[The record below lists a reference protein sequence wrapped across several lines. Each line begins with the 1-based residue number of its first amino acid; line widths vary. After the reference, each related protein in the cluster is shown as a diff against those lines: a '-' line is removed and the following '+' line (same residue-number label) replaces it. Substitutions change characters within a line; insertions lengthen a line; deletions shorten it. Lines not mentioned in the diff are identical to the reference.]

1 MARRHCQLC
10 ADGGPPTET
19 GAVVGVLPLFGALLL
34 GAGVALLVVLPRGNQ
49 PLASRNPQPAAIRP
63 VGAPAPQ
70 PLSPLG
76 SSPDPQLLLSQLAE
90 ADRQWTPR
98 AEPLV
103 NGGYRYV
110 YKRRA
115 GEPPLK
121 LETIRA
127 LIANPPSFE
136 RERQAI
142 GQLLQALQQV
152 GVQVNLSAPQKS
164 GAAAE
169 WDPRARTVRI
179 QPIVVSKGTLEF
191 ARVLNHEA
199 IHVAQSCSNQGLG
212 SDPLLLGLPS
222 QLPGHL
228 STVLDEPIYRTAPER
243 VRQLER
249 EAFANQDRLTL
260 GVQLVQAHC

>member
-1 MARRHCQLC
+1 MARRHCQPC
-10 ADGGPPTET
+10 AEGGPPSDK

-34 GAGVALLVVLPRGNQ
+34 GAGVALMVVPRGNQ
-49 PLASRNPQPAAIRP
+49 PLASRTPAPAAIRP
-63 VGAPAPQ
+63 VGAPG
-70 PLSPLG
+70 PLPRSPLG
-76 SSPDPQLLLSQLAE
+76 SSPDQQQLLSQLAE

-98 AEPLV
+98 AEPLA

-115 GEPPLK
+115 GEPPLN

-152 GVQVNLSAPQKS
+152 GVQVNLSVPHKS

-169 WDPRARTVRI
+169 WDPRARTLRI
-179 QPIVVSKGTLEF
+179 QPTVVSKGTLEF

-212 SDPLLLGLPS
+212 SDPLLLGLPTL
-222 QLPGHL
+222 LPGHL
-228 STVLDEPIYRTAPER
+228 STVLDEPIYRTAPDR

>member
-10 ADGGPPTET
+10 ADGGPPTEN

-49 PLASRNPQPAAIRP
+49 PLASRTPQPAAIRP

-76 SSPDPQLLLSQLAE
+76 SSPDPQQLLSQLAE

-98 AEPLV
+98 AEPLA

-152 GVQVNLSAPQKS
+152 GVQVNLSVPHKS

-169 WDPRARTVRI
+169 WDPQARTLRI
-179 QPIVVSKGTLEF
+179 QPTVVSKGTLEF

-212 SDPLLLGLPS
+212 SDPLLLGLPTL
-222 QLPGHL
+222 LPGHL
-228 STVLDEPIYRTAPER
+228 STVLNEPIYRTAPER

>member
-1 MARRHCQLC
+1 MARRHCQSC

-49 PLASRNPQPAAIRP
+49 PLASRTPQPAAIRP

-142 GQLLQALQQV
+142 GQLLQALEQV

-169 WDPRARTVRI
+169 WDPQARTLRI
-179 QPIVVSKGTLEF
+179 QPTVVSKGTLEF

-212 SDPLLLGLPS
+212 SDPLLLGLPT

-228 STVLDEPIYRTAPER
+228 STVLNEPIYRTAPER